1 MSASDLGAM
10 MKDLNI
16 SEEEVKRMTQAFEN
30 PQFKELFLDYVK
42 EIENPDNKAK
52 YEEEIRQMERERG
65 IEAKFIHPTPK
76 ECLHTKEHILQMN
89 AFVNIATNDLVDEA
103 KCLRDE
109 KKRGFNWTLPHSMTP
124 PREDMFDGGK
134 CKIYDV
140 IFHPNTYR
148 MGESNENFMGML
160 RETAIDAIRKSWNIV
175 LDKKFEILKDQQ
187 YFGKIESTILR
198 SKGTQQVKEAEI
210 QDPRSDVALRQDL
223 EKWMQEKRAKTKS
236 RITGSRK
243 PEQIQPET
251 GIIQPEYEIKQSKN
265 VNMQDYVGN
274 NCQAPNRP
282 DNLIITIQLP
292 KLQNSKNIKL
302 DVQDRSLT
310 LKTENEEPS
319 YSLKVELPY
328 QIDSSNGANAK
339 YKKEQKTL
347 EVTLPVVIDKTAD
360 SLYIPQMLLPEI
372 KKDIPKDIKSDN
384 ERIKNEPRVRN
395 LVELIPAHNL
405 TLPDFKA
412 SESERWCLFEVS
424 VGLEVPCECKI
435 TPSGFIITSK
445 YEKGKDQIGI
455 AISLG
460 VEGVEMMESNKITT
474 DGFFEIKLRKSKPGL
489 LKHYWMGKTQHCME
503 DYRFDALISD
513 RQVEGDRSL
522 TTPNEPAIWVPTKTD
537 SKDTPRVVAKASK
550 KSKK

>member
-435 TPSGFIITSK
+435 TPSGFYIF
-445 YEKGKDQIGI
+445 
-455 AISLG
+455 L
-460 VEGVEMMESNKITT
+460 
-474 DGFFEIKLRKSKPGL
+474 
-489 LKHYWMGKTQHCME
+489 
-503 DYRFDALISD
+503 
-513 RQVEGDRSL
+513 
-522 TTPNEPAIWVPTKTD
+522 
-537 SKDTPRVVAKASK
+537 
-550 KSKK
+550 